1 MTNLFQDQSTVVWNG
16 IPYRGKIA
24 IAQMLQALPPS
35 KHTVISFDCQPVVIG
50 EFLQPPLLNLTKIRT
65 FCISSTTLSP
75 SPPLQM
81 ELSPCR
87 SPLLSVFLEK
97 LNMGQIRP

>member
-35 KHTVISFDCQPVVIG
+35 KHTVISFDCQPVVIDG
-50 EFLQPPLLNLTKIRT
+50 VI
-65 FCISSTTLSP
+65 TLSFP
-75 SPPLQM
+75 VVVSVLGEVEYGSDPAMKFSHCFTLTPLG
-81 ELSPCR
+81 SGANYCIASDCFR
-87 SPLLSVFLEK
+87 LL
-97 LNMGQIRP
+97 GD